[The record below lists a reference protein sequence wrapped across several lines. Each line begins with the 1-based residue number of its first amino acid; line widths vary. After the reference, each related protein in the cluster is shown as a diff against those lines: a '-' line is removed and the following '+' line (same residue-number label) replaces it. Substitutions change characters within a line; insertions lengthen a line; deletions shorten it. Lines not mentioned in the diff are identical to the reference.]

1 MKVPTPKKLP
11 SGRWFVQV
19 RVGGVSRSITCDTEK
34 ECLRQAQ
41 LYKAEVLA
49 GKREAGK
56 QKTAPTL
63 RDAFTAYIQAR
74 DKVFSPASIVAYQN
88 VQRNCF
94 QTIMDTPIDQIKNFQ
109 AAINR
114 DAAALSPVTVR
125 CAWGKVVAVLSDNG
139 IHTPKVKLPQIPPKE
154 HAYLQPD
161 QIPAFIEALHGRP
174 VEIASLLGLH
184 SLRAAEITGLR
195 WEDVDL
201 EKKTLHVNGTV
212 VKTPDGQYVE
222 RRETKTAKSN
232 RTIPILIPELM
243 AALEAV
249 PPEKRVGRVVNRRP
263 DKLSGS
269 INRVCDKAG
278 LPHIGAHGLRHS
290 FASLCYHLGLSE
302 KTTMKLG
309 GWSNFKVMRDI
320 YTHLAEKDEADGV
333 EELRRFLGW

>member
-63 RDAFTAYIQAR
+63 REAFMAYIQAR
-74 DKVFSPASIVAYQN
+74 DKVLSPTSVRDYLAIQKN
-88 VQRNCF
+88 HF
-94 QTIMDTPIDQIKNFQ
+94 QSIMDTPVDQIKNWQ
-109 AAINR
+109 AAVNIE
-114 DAAALSPVTVR
+114 AATHSAQTVVNDWSII
-125 CAWGKVVAVLSDNG
+125 ASILNDIGMQP
-139 IHTPKVKLPQIPPKE
+139 PKVKLPQIPRKE
-154 HAYLQPD
+154 HVFLQPD
-161 QIPAFIEALHGRP
+161 QIRPFIASLHGDGI
-174 VEIASLLGLH
+174 EMAGLLGLH
-184 SLRAAEITGLR
+184 SLRASEITAIK
-195 WEDVDL
+195 WENVDL
-201 EKKTLHVNGTV
+201 EKKTIHVNGAFV
-212 VKTPDGQYVE
+212 PKPGGGYVE
-222 RRETKTAKSN
+222 RQETKTKKSN
-232 RTIPILIPELM
+232 RIIPILIPELL

-249 PPEKRVGRVVNRRP
+249 PPEKRVGRIVKIRP
-263 DKLSGS
+263 DSIAKS

-302 KTTMKLG
+302 KMTMKLG
-309 GWSNFKVMRDI
+309 GWSSFAVMRDI
-320 YTHLAEKDEADGV
+320 YTHLAEQDEADGV
-333 EELRRFLGW
+333 EDLRRFLGW